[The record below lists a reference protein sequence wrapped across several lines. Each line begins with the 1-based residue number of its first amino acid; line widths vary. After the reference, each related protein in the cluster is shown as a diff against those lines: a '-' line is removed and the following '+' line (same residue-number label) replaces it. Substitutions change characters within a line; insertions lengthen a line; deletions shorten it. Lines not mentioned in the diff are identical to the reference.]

1 MRLEVRFRHM
11 DRSEALEELVTNK
24 VNSALENFSHRHD
37 CHVQVWL
44 VSELNR
50 NNRGTPHFLCEIDV
64 RYPQKKDVFVSRD
77 SSDMNGAVQAAVDTV
92 EELLAEEGKRELSS
106 RTASVG

>member
-24 VNSALENFSHRHD
+24 VNGALENFSHRHD

-50 NNRGTPHFLCEIDV
+50 NNRGTPHFLCEIEV

-77 SSDMNGAVQAAVDTV
+77 SNDMNSAVQAAVDTV
-92 EELLAEEGKRELSS
+92 EELLTEEAKRELSA